1 LSIDAT
7 KGIRNELA
15 KQARD
20 VEVVSRDRDRQRRD
34 LDDCRPAAI
43 AADARR
49 GEEMKTGHVVAAVAA
64 VAVLGA
70 DWHFHRRTL
79 GNAFAAGKR
88 AGNEL
93 GIKGIKVGGVK

>member
-1 LSIDAT
+1 
-7 KGIRNELA
+7 
-15 KQARD
+15 
-20 VEVVSRDRDRQRRD
+20 
-34 LDDCRPAAI
+34 
-43 AADARR
+43 
-49 GEEMKTGHVVAAVAA
+49 MKTGYVVAAVAA

-70 DWHFHRRTL
+70 AWHFHKRTL

>member
-1 LSIDAT
+1 MVESAGYL
-7 KGIRNELA
+7 
-15 KQARD
+15 
-20 VEVVSRDRDRQRRD
+20 EVVPRDRAGQRGPENY
-34 LDDCRPAAI
+34 CRAAI
-43 AADARR
+43 ALANARW
-49 GEEMKTGHVVAAVAA
+49 GEQMKTGYVVAAVAA

-70 DWHFHRRTL
+70 AWHFHRNTL